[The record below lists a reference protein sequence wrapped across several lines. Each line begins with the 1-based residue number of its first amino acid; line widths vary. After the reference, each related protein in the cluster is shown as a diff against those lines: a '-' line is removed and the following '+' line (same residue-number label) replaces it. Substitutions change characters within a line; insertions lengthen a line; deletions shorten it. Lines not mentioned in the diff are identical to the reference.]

1 MNKKT
6 LGIIGGFAALGV
18 GALGLTIKRVKDSM
32 TEEGLE
38 KTRSKFD
45 GYFEVQNEEE

>member
-18 GALGLTIKRVKDSM
+18 GALGLTIKKVKESM
-32 TEEGLE
+32 TEEGLD
-38 KTRSKFD
+38 KTRDKFN
-45 GYFEVQNEEE
+45 GYFEVQNKED